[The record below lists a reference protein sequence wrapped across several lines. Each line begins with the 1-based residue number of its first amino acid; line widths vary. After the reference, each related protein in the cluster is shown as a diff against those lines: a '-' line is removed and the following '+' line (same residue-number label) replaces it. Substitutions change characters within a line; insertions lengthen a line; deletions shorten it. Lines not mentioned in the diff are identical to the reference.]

1 VEAAIDWEQ
10 DLLAEQRP
18 YVERQL
24 RAGVAGA
31 TVVRDLVGL
40 GADAQRAAFF
50 VDTIAKKLAAG
61 PRLAVVVAGPRRLF
75 AYLAWAVVAGVLSAL
90 AGALL
95 VLGLGLEVTPES
107 VHLGVPSFWTIGR
120 IESASLLPGLLVGV
134 LLRRQLSPTPHW
146 RPVIA
151 GLTAFA
157 AILGVRLCTLVEILH
172 EAPGGAGRLD
182 LLKSSHLLTSFA
194 TAPTNVYGTF
204 TSPSVAGLVL
214 ADVGFVG
221 LAAFVAAV
229 FSRHFAE
236 S

>member
-10 DLLAEQRP
+10 DLLAAQRP

-31 TVVRDLVGL
+31 IVVRDLVGM
-40 GADAQRAAFF
+40 GADAKRAAFF
-50 VDTIAKKLAAG
+50 VDTTAKKLAAG
-61 PRLAVVVAGPRRLF
+61 RALSLVVAGPRRLV
-75 AYLAWAVVAGVLSAL
+75 AYLAWAVLAGVLSAL

-95 VLGLGLEVTPES
+95 VLGLGLAVTPAS
-107 VHLGVPSFWTIGR
+107 VRLGVPSFWTVGR

-134 LLRRQLSPTPHW
+134 VLRRQLSPTLHW

-182 LLKSSHLLTSFA
+182 LLRSGHLLASFA
-194 TAPTNVYGTF
+194 TAPTNVYGSF
-204 TSPSVAGLVL
+204 TSAGASWLVL

-221 LAAFVAAV
+221 LAAFVSAV
-229 FSRHFAE
+229 FSRHPAE

>member
-1 VEAAIDWEQ
+1 MEAAIDWEQ
-10 DLLAEQRP
+10 DLLAAQRP

-24 RAGVAGA
+24 RAGVASA
-31 TVVRDLVGL
+31 TVVRDLVGM
-40 GADAQRAAFF
+40 GADAKRAAVF
-50 VDTIAKKLAAG
+50 VETTARKLAAG
-61 PRLAVVVAGPRRLF
+61 PRLALVVAGPRRLV
-75 AYLAWAVVAGVLSAL
+75 AYLGWAVVAGVLSAS

-95 VLGLGLEVTPES
+95 VLGLGLAVTPAS
-107 VHLGVPSFWTIGR
+107 VRLGVPSFWTVGR

-134 LLRRQLSPTPHW
+134 VLRRQLSPTLHW

-151 GLTAFA
+151 GLAAFA

-172 EAPGGAGRLD
+172 EVPGGAARGD
-182 LLKSSHLLTSFA
+182 LFTSSHLLASFA

-204 TSPSVAGLVL
+204 TSAGVAPLVL
-214 ADVGFVG
+214 ADVAFVA

-229 FSRHFAE
+229 FSRHPAE